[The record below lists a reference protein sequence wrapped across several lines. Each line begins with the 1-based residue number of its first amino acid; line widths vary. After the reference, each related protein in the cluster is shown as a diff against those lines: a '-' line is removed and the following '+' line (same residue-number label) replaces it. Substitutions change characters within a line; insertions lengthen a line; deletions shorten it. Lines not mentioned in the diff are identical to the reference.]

1 MKIQPLSQFNTTSF
15 NAGKTT
21 VFTDFDGSYM
31 PFKHHDVCNSE
42 LFSHFKQR
50 DSFNKIFQGYA
61 NFLQKAQQDIEFI
74 ITTGR
79 SKPEYDYFIDKVKK
93 LGLFYQSP
101 SRLITRDGNDYYCF
115 QNGEFLINKVRQQNI
130 EQQTNWNKQKIEN
143 DLEKILQ
150 NSFRNICIVNTPIN
164 KNKFDYEDQSLE
176 HRLEFLTNK
185 EKMHY
190 ASFTNGDNLF
200 IEIALNENFDIAKIY
215 QVIDK
220 YIKENNIKAK
230 VNMYN
235 EERSTYLPQ
244 YEESGSCKLKPGK
257 LIRISPLFN
266 NESITKLNDVK
277 KELEFNIKNRTDDL
291 VVVVGDAGNDEVML
305 NPLNYL
311 SIYGYNKEQDYN
323 KILSDNEALELIAQ
337 MPFAAI
343 IVGEDKSLDNLR
355 KLGLEL
361 EQKGIKKIYTYRN
374 QLNGFLPQL
383 KRAISDYGKQNEE
396 FKYSMNTQLF
406 KEVLSGG
413 DSYDY

>member
-1 MKIQPLSQFNTTSF
+1 MQEKQLYSLILTAVICHLNTMMYAIANYFHTS
-15 NAGKTT
+15 
-21 VFTDFDGSYM
+21 
-31 PFKHHDVCNSE
+31 
-42 LFSHFKQR
+42 
-50 DSFNKIFQGYA
+50 NKEILLTQGYA

-79 SKPEYDYFIDKVKK
+79 SKLEYDYFIDKVKK
-93 LGLFYQSP
+93 VGLFYQSP
-101 SRLITRDGNDYYCF
+101 SRLITMDGNDYYCF
-115 QNGEFLINKVRQQNI
+115 QNGEFLINEVRQQNI

-143 DLEKILQ
+143 DLKKILQ

-190 ASFTNGDNLF
+190 ASFTNSDNLF
-200 IEIALNENFDIAKIY
+200 IEIALSENFDIAKMHQI
-215 QVIDK
+215 IEK
-220 YIKENNIKAK
+220 YIKQNGIKAK

-235 EERSTYLPQ
+235 EEHGTYLPQ

-291 VVVVGDAGNDEVML
+291 VVAVGDACNDEIML

-343 IVGEDKSLDNLR
+343 IVGEDKNLDSLR
-355 KLGLEL
+355 KLGREL
-361 EQKGIKKIYTYRN
+361 EQKGI
-374 QLNGFLPQL
+374 
-383 KRAISDYGKQNEE
+383 
-396 FKYSMNTQLF
+396 M
-406 KEVLSGG
+406 
-413 DSYDY
+413 